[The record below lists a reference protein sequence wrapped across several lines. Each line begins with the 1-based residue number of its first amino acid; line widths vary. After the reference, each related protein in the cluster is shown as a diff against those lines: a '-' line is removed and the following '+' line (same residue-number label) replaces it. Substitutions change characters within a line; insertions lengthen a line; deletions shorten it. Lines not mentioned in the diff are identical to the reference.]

1 MDKGITSITVR
12 TCLLIF
18 LSGKGVL
25 RLRSSSP
32 NNIEVDVH
40 DRSAKRQK
48 LLENNPFLDLEA
60 VAEDEEDPEEE
71 DEEDNDQFID
81 DGMYLS
87 FCSSSCYS
95 LILQATMLDPR
106 LHLMLSFQATICTKI
121 QNNSQKSSKADTPTP
136 SRT

>member
-60 VAEDEEDPEEE
+60 VAEDEEDPETPRAASGGGGSG
-71 DEEDNDQFID
+71 
-81 DGMYLS
+81 GMDRS
-87 FCSSSCYS
+87 GV
-95 LILQATMLDPR
+95 IR
-106 LHLMLSFQATICTKI
+106 L
-121 QNNSQKSSKADTPTP
+121 
-136 SRT
+136 